1 MTIRID
7 THEYEWCHGR
17 KPRTQ
22 HGQASAWAFQLDGTT
37 AVLCIYGW
45 RDLAARA
52 APDMSR
58 QPIRADTPPRA
69 GPAAPSGRD

>member
-37 AVLCIYGW
+37 AVLCIYGTY
-45 RDLAARA
+45 RA
-52 APDMSR
+52 ALR
-58 QPIRADTPPRA
+58 QARKQAQYSVKVLA
-69 GPAAPSGRD
+69 